1 MPIAIL
7 ILVTRRRGQG
17 SGGLVER
24 PVGSGTWRLQYSLG
38 IDPATGRRRRGSLT
52 FEAQGRREAE
62 KKAAS
67 IIGAIDGDAPGTS
80 VTLSKLLEEWMRFQS
95 GRGRSPTTLHGYQS
109 LIDQRINP
117 ALGAIPIER
126 LSVHNLD
133 SFYLGLDRND
143 GKAPLSP
150 LTVRNIHRV
159 ISAALN
165 QAVKWG
171 WIERNPADRSTLP
184 SSEPK
189 EIAIPTPEQAQL
201 LIEACQ
207 AKSPNLGAFVFMATV
222 TGCRRGELAAIKWS
236 DVDDGC
242 LRIERSA
249 YAVGKEVGVKS
260 TKNGRI
266 RRIQLTSGVIAW
278 LERWHMRCLAQAAEA
293 GITLH
298 DDAFVFSSWPD
309 GSRPMDVRSIGARV
323 RNVADSIGLKEI
335 HLHSM
340 RHFVATELLAS
351 GISARDTADLLGHA
365 DPSLTLRVYSH
376 ATLDRQRAAAAVI
389 AAVVEPPN

>member
-1 MPIAIL
+1 VPIAIL

-52 FEAQGRREAE
+52 FEAQGRKEAE

-109 LIDQRINP
+109 LIDRRINP

-171 WIERNPADRSTLP
+171 WIERNPAVRSTLP

-207 AKSPNLGAFVFMATV
+207 AKNPNLGAFVFMATV

-278 LERWHMRCLAQAAEA
+278 LEQWHMRCLAQAAEA

-298 DDAFVFSSWPD
+298 EDAFVFSSWPD

-323 RNVADSIGLKEI
+323 RNIADSIGLKEI

-340 RHFVATELLAS
+340 RHFAATELLAS

-376 ATLDRQRAAAAVI
+376 ATLDRQRAAAAVL